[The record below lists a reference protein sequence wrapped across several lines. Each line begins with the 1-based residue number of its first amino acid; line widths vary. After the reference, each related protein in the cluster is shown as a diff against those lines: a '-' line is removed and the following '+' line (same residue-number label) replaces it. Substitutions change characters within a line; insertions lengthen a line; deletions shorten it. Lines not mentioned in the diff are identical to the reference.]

1 MYQVTYS
8 NEQALHIDLNEVK
21 QFVGISSDEENE
33 LIAKFIDAATN
44 FAEAFTNNAFRAK
57 DIAIYTDSDV
67 VYLLGVIDE
76 SKPLTVK
83 YAETDEN
90 VTYTRVNNRLKIDN
104 NNEAVVIRYS
114 TKEHLPAEVKIFV
127 YQEVAKMYQ
136 RGTEIISEPDTA
148 LLSRHKMLG
157 IC

>member
-1 MYQVTYS
+1 MYQATYS

-21 QFVGISSDEENE
+21 QFVGITSDEENS
-33 LIAKFIDAATN
+33 LIERFVDAATN
-44 FAEAFTNNAFRAK
+44 FAEAYTNNAFRAK
-57 DIAIYTDSDV
+57 DVTIYTSSDV

-114 TKEHLPAEVKIFV
+114 TLENLPAEVKIFV

>member
-1 MYQVTYS
+1 MYQITYA
-8 NEQALHIDLNEVK
+8 NEQPLHIDLNEVK
-21 QFVGISSDEENE
+21 QFIGISSDEENE

-44 FAEAFTNNAFRAK
+44 LAEAFTNNAFRAK
-57 DIAIYTDSDV
+57 DVSIYTSSDV

-114 TKEHLPAEVKIFV
+114 TLENLPAEVKIFV

>member
-1 MYQVTYS
+1 MYQATYS

-21 QFVGISSDEENE
+21 QFVGITSDEENS
-33 LIAKFIDAATN
+33 LIERFVDAATN
-44 FAEAFTNNAFRAK
+44 FAEAYTNNAFRAK
-57 DIAIYTDSDV
+57 DVTIYTSSDV

-114 TKEHLPAEVKIFV
+114 TLENLPAEVKIFI

>member
-1 MYQVTYS
+1 MYQITYA
-8 NEQALHIDLNEVK
+8 NEQPLHIDLNEVK
-21 QFVGISSDEENE
+21 QFIGISSDEENE

-44 FAEAFTNNAFRAK
+44 LAEAFTNNAFRAK
-57 DIAIYTDSDV
+57 DVSIYTSSDV
-67 VYLLGVIDE
+67 VYLIGVIDE
-76 SKPLTVK
+76 SKPITVT
-83 YAETDEN
+83 YAEDGVN
-90 VTYTRVNNRLKIDN
+90 APYKRVNNRLRIDN
-104 NNEAVVIRYS
+104 EGGAVVIAYS